1 MRLSNAAMLNLSI
14 GICLLVLRLLLVRPL
29 SRLSVMVIR
38 AGGGK
43 ENIIIFI
50 DLDEPV
56 RFQVLR
62 ALD

>member
-1 MRLSNAAMLNLSI
+1 
-14 GICLLVLRLLLVRPL
+14 
-29 SRLSVMVIR
+29 MVIR

-56 RFQVLR
+56 SFQVLR